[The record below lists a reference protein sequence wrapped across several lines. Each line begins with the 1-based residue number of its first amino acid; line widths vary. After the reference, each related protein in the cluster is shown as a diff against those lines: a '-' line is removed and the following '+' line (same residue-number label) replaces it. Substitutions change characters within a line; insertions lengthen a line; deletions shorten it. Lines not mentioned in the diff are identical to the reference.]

1 MCTRTRALDV
11 RPPKWYQE
19 DRGADASLV
28 GQANFDR
35 KKQVAP
41 GSRSHFRSFLEPAGR
56 GWGGGARALL
66 LLAAGK
72 EPALCHPVTGLI
84 ASCPL

>member
-56 GWGGGARALL
+56 GWGGGH
-66 LLAAGK
+66 
-72 EPALCHPVTGLI
+72 EPCCSSQLEKSLRFAIQSPG
-84 ASCPL
+84 